1 MLAYVLYVVNK
12 DLEKIVYVF
21 VFFFI
26 FYLGTLQ
33 VLYKL
38 IVHIRIY
45 LEIQSMQPGVK
56 VLKATGMPRGIL
68 IIVTRLSVMK
78 LHTNTG

>member
-21 VFFFI
+21 VFLFI
-26 FYLGTLQ
+26 FFNLGTLQ

-38 IVHIRIY
+38 IVGIRTY
-45 LEIQSMQPGVK
+45 LEIQSLQ
-56 VLKATGMPRGIL
+56 
-68 IIVTRLSVMK
+68 
-78 LHTNTG
+78 